1 MGTQGV
7 TIINKNE
14 YLDKVKNEIFGGLLR
29 KMKIESVEQIGII
42 TSVKLRIES
51 SENNFISY
59 NSLVLDAYN
68 RKKIM
73 NNLTVIKAKE

>member
-51 SENNFISY
+51 S
-59 NSLVLDAYN
+59 
-68 RKKIM
+68 
-73 NNLTVIKAKE
+73 

>member
-1 MGTQGV
+1 MGTQGI

-14 YLDKVKNEIFGGLLR
+14 YLDKVKNGIFGGLLR
-29 KMKIESVEQIGII
+29 KMKIESVEQSGII

-59 NSLVLDAYN
+59 NSLVLDADN

-73 NNLTVIKAKE
+73 NNLAVIKAKE